1 MNIVHVRLR
10 KSRRVM
16 ILDSGDLS
24 LQRDDPLIVNTEQ
37 GLEWATCLLPP
48 EPCTDGQKLAA
59 ELRVIRKATT
69 PDHHALE
76 ALEAEE
82 EQARLVCLKRIEKRN
97 LPMRL
102 VDAEYTFDKH
112 KITFYFTAENRV
124 DFRELVRD
132 LARELHSRIELR
144 HIQVRD
150 RSKLVGGLGC
160 CGRELC
166 CASWLEHF
174 VPISMRMA
182 KCQNLS
188 LNPGKISGQCGR
200 LLCCL
205 QYENEVYE
213 SGDIQICKAAA
224 AAAQQEGD
232 EDELM
237 AMDDENMPR
246 SNIVVAAPEQHWEE
260 HTVSSSLPPKGDRKK
275 GKAGKGGG
283 KNIAR
288 RKKRKRPGKNPS

>member
-1 MNIVHVRLR
+1 MHMNIVHVRLR

-16 ILDSGDLS
+16 VLSSGDLV

-37 GLEWATCLLPP
+37 GLEWATCILPP
-48 EPCTDGQKLAA
+48 EPCVDTAHLPA
-59 ELRVIRKATT
+59 ELRVVRKATVS
-69 PDHHALE
+69 DEHALE

-82 EQARLVCLKRIEKRN
+82 RTAWEVCYKRIEKRN

-102 VDAEYTFDKH
+102 VAAEYTFDKH

-132 LARELHSRIELR
+132 LAKDLHSRIELR

-166 CASWLEHF
+166 CASWLNHF

-213 SGDIQICKAAA
+213 SGDIQCCQIAAL
-224 AAAQQEGD
+224 QEKGD
-232 EDELM
+232 EASASALEEE
-237 AMDDENMPR
+237 APSRN
-246 SNIVVAAPEQHWEE
+246 NIVVAAPEQHWEK
-260 HTVSSSLPPKGDRKK
+260 HTVSSSNQDEKKK
-275 GKAGKGGG
+275 GK
-283 KNIAR
+283 NAR
-288 RKKRKRPGKNPS
+288 RKKKKKPGKNQP

>member
-1 MNIVHVRLR
+1 MVL
-10 KSRRVM
+10 S
-16 ILDSGDLS
+16 SGDLS

-48 EPCTDGQKLAA
+48 EPCTDEETLSA
-59 ELRVIRKATT
+59 ELKVIRKATT

-76 ALEAEE
+76 ALESEE
-82 EQARLVCLKRIEKRN
+82 EQARLICLKRIEKRN

-205 QYENEVYE
+205 QYENDVYK
-213 SGDIQICKAAA
+213 SGDIQAYQDAAKADSKQAER
-224 AAAQQEGD
+224 QKMPE
-232 EDELM
+232 EDPE
-237 AMDDENMPR
+237 PR

-260 HTVSSSLPPKGDRKK
+260 HTVSSSSAPKQGDKKK
-275 GKAGKGGG
+275 GKGS
-283 KNIAR
+283 AR
-288 RKKRKRPGKNPS
+288 RKRRKKPGKKRP

>member
-1 MNIVHVRLR
+1 MVL
-10 KSRRVM
+10 S
-16 ILDSGDLS
+16 SGDLS

-48 EPCTDGQKLAA
+48 EPCTDEEKLSPD
-59 ELRVIRKATT
+59 LKVVRKATT

-76 ALEAEE
+76 ALESEE
-82 EQARLVCLKRIEKRN
+82 RLAWQVCLKRIEKRN

-213 SGDIQICKAAA
+213 SGDIQACQAEAVSEKTDTDA
-224 AAAQQEGD
+224 EKVF
-232 EDELM
+232 EE
-237 AMDDENMPR
+237 EEER
-246 SNIVVAAPEQHWEE
+246 SRIVVAAPEQHWEE
-260 HTVSSSLPPKGDRKK
+260 HTVSSSSAPKQSDKKK
-275 GKAGKGGG
+275 GKGSGRRK
-283 KNIAR
+283 R
-288 RKKRKRPGKNPS
+288 RKKSGKKRQ